1 MSCSR
6 ITPSSVRAR
15 ARSSWRN
22 GCRGRGILAA
32 LPDRASPD
40 ARGALV
46 PDERLRRLARPVLV
60 QKFGGSSLGTP
71 GRIKRAARRVAASQ
85 QAGYDLVVVV
95 SAMGDSP
102 DRLLSLASGIAK
114 DPAAR
119 ELDQLLSTG
128 EGVSAPLMS
137 MALNELGVPAVS
149 LLGFQAGIQTDTRHA
164 KARIVGLTPG
174 RIERELAAGRVVVVA
189 GFQGMGDEVG
199 GTNLGRG
206 GSDTTA
212 VALAAALKAQACEIF
227 TDVRGIYTADPRF
240 VANARLL
247 QQIAYPEML
256 ELASAG
262 ARVMHPRAVEIA
274 EAYSME
280 LHVRSSFHSGA
291 GTIIS
296 SEATIMEERNRVRGL
311 AHEEHVARL
320 SVVGVPDRPGIAA
333 AIFAPLAEADIA
345 ADVIVQTASHEG
357 VTDMS
362 FTVSSADGR
371 QAERIVQGAAREIG
385 ARTVL
390 AQNGLAKVSVIGSG
404 IRGQPGVAATMF
416 RSLSDHGI
424 NIEMI
429 STSEVRITC
438 IIDAKRVKDAV
449 AALHEAFN

>member
-1 MSCSR
+1 MS
-6 ITPSSVRAR
+6 
-15 ARSSWRN
+15 
-22 GCRGRGILAA
+22 A
-32 LPDRASPD
+32 LPE
-40 ARGALV
+40 LV
-46 PDERLRRLARPVLV
+46 PRPVLV
-60 QKFGGSSLGTP
+60 QKFGGTSLGTP
-71 GRIKRAARRVAASQ
+71 GRITRAAKRIAASQ
-85 QAGYDLVVVV
+85 RSGYDVVAVV
-95 SAMGDSP
+95 SAMGDAT
-102 DRLLSLASGIAK
+102 DRLLTLAARVAK
-114 DPAAR
+114 EPTAR
-119 ELDQLLSTG
+119 ELDLLLSTG

-149 LLGFQAGIQTDTRHA
+149 LLGFQAGIQTDRRHA
-164 KARIVGLTPG
+164 KARVVGVTPA

-189 GFQGMGDEVG
+189 GFQGVGDEMEV
-199 GTNLGRG
+199 TTLGRG

-212 VALAAALKAQACEIF
+212 VALAVALKAQACEIF

-240 VANARLL
+240 APAARLL
-247 QQIAYPEML
+247 RRIAYPEML

-262 ARVMHPRAVEIA
+262 ARVMHPRAIEIA
-274 EAYSME
+274 EAFSME
-280 LHVRSSFHSGA
+280 LHVRSSFHAGP
-291 GTIIS
+291 GTIIC
-296 SEATIMEERNRVRGL
+296 SEEAIMEDRNRVRGI

-333 AIFAPLAEADIA
+333 SIFAPLAEADIA

-371 QAERIVQGAAREIG
+371 QAQRIVESVAQEIG

-416 RSLSDHGI
+416 RTLSDRRI

-429 STSEVRITC
+429 STSEIRITC
-438 IIDAKRVKDAV
+438 IIQADRIKEAV
-449 AALHEAFN
+449 AALHEAFKL

>member
-1 MSCSR
+1 MLS
-6 ITPSSVRAR
+6 
-15 ARSSWRN
+15 
-22 GCRGRGILAA
+22 A
-32 LPDRASPD
+32 LLEP
-40 ARGALV
+40 V
-46 PDERLRRLARPVLV
+46 TRPVLV
-60 QKFGGSSLGTP
+60 QKFGGTSLGTP
-71 GRIKRAARRVAASQ
+71 GRITRAARRIAASQ
-85 QAGYDLVVVV
+85 RAGYDVVAVV
-95 SAMGDSP
+95 SAMGDST
-102 DRLLSLASGIAK
+102 DRLLTLASRVAK
-114 DPAAR
+114 EPTAR
-119 ELDQLLSTG
+119 ELDLLLSTG

-149 LLGFQAGIQTDTRHA
+149 LLGFQAGIQTDRRHA
-164 KARIVGLTPG
+164 KARVVGVTPA

-189 GFQGMGDEVG
+189 GFQGIGDQMEV
-199 GTNLGRG
+199 TTLGRG

-212 VALAAALKAQACEIF
+212 VALAVALKARACEIF
-227 TDVRGIYTADPRF
+227 TDVRGIYTADPHF
-240 VANARLL
+240 VPSARLL
-247 QQIAYPEML
+247 RRIAYPEML

-262 ARVMHPRAVEIA
+262 ARVMHPRAIEIA
-274 EAYSME
+274 EAFSME
-280 LHVRSSFHSGA
+280 LHVRSSFHAGP
-291 GTIIS
+291 GTIIC
-296 SEATIMEERNRVRGL
+296 SEEAIMEDRNRVRGI

-371 QAERIVQGAAREIG
+371 QAQGIVEGLAREIG

-390 AQNGLAKVSVIGSG
+390 AQNGLAKVAVVGTG

-416 RSLSDHGI
+416 RALSDRGI

-438 IIDAKRVKDAV
+438 IIQADRVKEAV
-449 AALHEAFN
+449 AALHEAFKL

>member
-1 MSCSR
+1 MLS
-6 ITPSSVRAR
+6 
-15 ARSSWRN
+15 
-22 GCRGRGILAA
+22 A

-40 ARGALV
+40 ASGALV
-46 PDERLRRLARPVLV
+46 PDERLRRLARPILV
-60 QKFGGSSLGTP
+60 QKFGGTSLSTP
-71 GRIKRAARRVAASQ
+71 ARIKRAAKRVAASQ
-85 QAGYDLVVVV
+85 RAGYDVVVVV
-95 SAMGDSP
+95 SAMGDST
-102 DRLLSLASGIAK
+102 DHLLSLASQVTK
-114 DPAAR
+114 EPAAR
-119 ELDQLLSTG
+119 ELDLLLSTG

-149 LLGFQAGIQTDTRHA
+149 LLGFQAGIQTDQRHA

-189 GFQGMGDEVG
+189 GFQGMGDEMEV
-199 GTNLGRG
+199 TTLGRG

-240 VANARLL
+240 VPNARLL
-247 QQIAYPEML
+247 PHIAYPEML
-256 ELASAG
+256 ELASSG

-274 EAYSME
+274 EAYSMD
-280 LHVRSSFHSGA
+280 LHVRSSFHAGP

-296 SEATIMEERNRVRGL
+296 SEATIMEERNRVRGI

-371 QAERIVQGAAREIG
+371 QAERILNGIAKEIG
-385 ARTVL
+385 ARTIL

-416 RSLSDHGI
+416 RTLSEHAI

-438 IIDAKRVKDAV
+438 IIDAKKVKDAV
-449 AALHEAFN
+449 AALHEAFKL

>member
-1 MSCSR
+1 MLSALLEPV
-6 ITPSSVRAR
+6 T
-15 ARSSWRN
+15 RS
-22 GCRGRGILAA
+22 
-32 LPDRASPD
+32 
-40 ARGALV
+40 
-46 PDERLRRLARPVLV
+46 VLV
-60 QKFGGSSLGTP
+60 QKFGGTSLGTP
-71 GRIKRAARRVAASQ
+71 GRITRAARRIAASQ
-85 QAGYDLVVVV
+85 RAGYDVVAVV
-95 SAMGDSP
+95 SAMGDST
-102 DRLLSLASGIAK
+102 DRLLTLASRVAK
-114 DPAAR
+114 EPTAR
-119 ELDQLLSTG
+119 ELDLLLSTG

-149 LLGFQAGIQTDTRHA
+149 LLGFQAGIQTDRRHA
-164 KARIVGLTPG
+164 KARVVGVTPA

-189 GFQGMGDEVG
+189 GFQGIGDEMEV
-199 GTNLGRG
+199 TTLGRG

-212 VALAAALKAQACEIF
+212 VALAVALKARACEIF
-227 TDVRGIYTADPRF
+227 TDVRGIYTADPHF
-240 VANARLL
+240 VPSARLL
-247 QQIAYPEML
+247 RRIAYPEML

-262 ARVMHPRAVEIA
+262 ARVMHPRAIEIA
-274 EAYSME
+274 EAFSME
-280 LHVRSSFHSGA
+280 LHVRSSFHAGP
-291 GTIIS
+291 GTIIC
-296 SEATIMEERNRVRGL
+296 SEEAIMEDRNRVRGI

-371 QAERIVQGAAREIG
+371 QAQGIVEGLAREIG

-390 AQNGLAKVSVIGSG
+390 AQNGLAKVAVVGTG

-416 RSLSDHGI
+416 RALSDRGI

-438 IIDAKRVKDAV
+438 IIQADRVKEAV
-449 AALHEAFN
+449 AALHEAFKL

>member
-1 MSCSR
+1 MALERRSR
-6 ITPSSVRAR
+6 RATPRLPESV
-15 ARSSWRN
+15 
-22 GCRGRGILAA
+22 
-32 LPDRASPD
+32 
-40 ARGALV
+40 
-46 PDERLRRLARPVLV
+46 ARPVLI
-60 QKFGGSSLGTP
+60 QKFGGTSLGTP
-71 GRIKRAARRVAASQ
+71 ARIKRAAKRIAASQ
-85 QAGYDLVVVV
+85 RDGYAVVAVV
-95 SAMGDSP
+95 SAMGDST
-102 DRLLSLASGIAK
+102 DRLLTLASRVAK

-119 ELDQLLSTG
+119 ELDLLLSTG

-149 LLGFQAGIQTDTRHA
+149 LLGFQAGIKTDRRHA
-164 KARIVGLTPG
+164 KARIVGLSPA
-174 RIERELAAGRVVVVA
+174 RVERELDAGRVVVVA
-189 GFQGMGDEVG
+189 GFQGVGDEMEV
-199 GTNLGRG
+199 TTLGRG

-212 VALAAALKAQACEIF
+212 VALAASLNAQACEIF

-240 VANARLL
+240 VPGARLIAR
-247 QQIAYPEML
+247 IAYPEML

-262 ARVMHPRAVEIA
+262 ARVMHPRAVEMA
-274 EAYSME
+274 EAYGVE
-280 LHVRSSFHSGA
+280 LHVRSSFHAGS
-291 GTIIS
+291 GTIICT
-296 SEATIMEERNRVRGL
+296 EEGIMEDRNRVRGV

-357 VTDMS
+357 VTDLS

-371 QAERIVQGAAREIG
+371 QAKRILEGVARDIG

-390 AQNGLAKVSVIGSG
+390 AQNGLSKVSVVGSG

-416 RSLSDHGI
+416 ATLADRRI

-438 IIDAKRVKDAV
+438 IIQADRVKDAV
-449 AALHEAFN
+449 AALHEAFKL